1 MKKAL
6 WVVVDLENDELPLYV
21 GMTAQEVAEWAG
33 TTQEAVY
40 SGIFHAKERGG
51 KSKFVRIYLDAGD
64 EVFLQEIDGKVFG
77 VERIAAYIG
86 TTSTTLKRHMDEV
99 PLHRKGKR
107 WFALEEEL
115 DEWMKEPHGWFSG
128 MPGRK

>member
-1 MKKAL
+1 MRRAL
-6 WVVVDLENDELPLYV
+6 WAVVDLEHEELPLYV

-51 KSKFVRIYLDAGD
+51 KSKFVRIYLDPDD
-64 EVFLQEIDGKVFG
+64 EVFLAECEGKIAG
-77 VERIAAYIG
+77 IEKIAAYIG
-86 TTSTTLKRHMDEV
+86 TTSTTLQRHMDEV

-115 DEWMKEPHGWFSG
+115 DEWMKEPHGWLSG
-128 MPGRK
+128 IPGRK